1 MAARARTGEPVA
13 TARDHAPP
21 LDAFAA
27 RPRGSRGAARR
38 LALLDATVRVIGRG
52 GIAAVDHRAV
62 AAEAGV
68 PLGSTT
74 YYFDSKD
81 DMVARALEHVA
92 EREAERLRG
101 ESERGALDV
110 GSDLLPERLADVVI
124 RAWAGDRLTLLAQY
138 ELYLESARRPDL
150 RPAAERWDRAYRDL
164 LQHALELLGVPDP
177 SSRARLLCAS
187 LDGLLLD
194 HVATAGDPSQLRSL
208 AIELIERLAAP

>member
-1 MAARARTGEPVA
+1 VATKAVAEAPAAPPVA
-13 TARDHAPP
+13 
-21 LDAFAA
+21 
-27 RPRGSRGAARR
+27 RGAARR
-38 LALLDATVRVIGRG
+38 RALLDATVRVIGRG

-92 EREAERLRG
+92 ERESERLRA
-101 ESERGALDV
+101 ESEGGALDV
-110 GSDLLPERLADVVI
+110 GPDLLPERLADIVI
-124 RAWAGDRLTLLAQY
+124 QAWAGDRITLLAQY

-150 RPAAERWDRAYRDL
+150 RPAAERWDAAYREL
-164 LQHALELLGVPDP
+164 LQHALELLGAPDP
-177 SSRARLLCAS
+177 PRRARLLCAG

-194 HVATAGDPSQLRSL
+194 HVATASDPAELRSL
-208 AIELIERLAAP
+208 AIDLIERIAAP

>member
-1 MAARARTGEPVA
+1 MATPP
-13 TARDHAPP
+13 TLPAP
-21 LDAFAA
+21 
-27 RPRGSRGAARR
+27 RGAARR
-38 LALLDATVRVIGRG
+38 QALLDAAVRVIGRG

-92 EREAERLRG
+92 EREAESLRAKLEAG
-101 ESERGALDV
+101 VFEV
-110 GSDLLPERLADVVI
+110 GPDLLPERLADVVLDV
-124 RAWAGDRLTLLAQY
+124 WASDRVTLLAQY

-150 RPAAERWDRAYRDL
+150 RPAAERWDAAYRAF
-164 LQHALELLGVPDP
+164 LQRALELFGAPDP
-177 SSRARLLCAS
+177 DRRAGLLCAG

-194 HVATAGDPSQLRSL
+194 HVATGSTPAELRSL